1 MDKTNDVCASVRRR
15 QGGRRWGADATLPL
29 RVCGGAARGGDRR
42 CVCGERVENARD
54 RTPKMLAGDS
64 VEGTLDLVQV
74 ESSLPSTAVRVRARF
89 PGSER
94 ARLRYPCVQGERVC
108 VGGLSDWGACCVLC
122 LYRDDLL
129 YSGWCVLVGLRRRR
143 SCRVYKLRVTSITV
157 AVCGDRAKNICAS
170 FSVTKLV
177 SVKSSCH
184 ISCRCVQTA
193 SLSIDR

>member
-64 VEGTLDLVQV
+64 VEGTLDLVHV

-122 LYRDDLL
+122 LYRRPTVAGVCLWACGGGGRAVFISYEL
-129 YSGWCVLVGLRRRR
+129 RVSRCVRR
-143 SCRVYKLRVTSITV
+143 SGQKYLCLLFGYKT
-157 AVCGDRAKNICAS
+157 CECEQH
-170 FSVTKLV
+170 SVLNT
-177 SVKSSCH
+177 
-184 ISCRCVQTA
+184 
-193 SLSIDR
+193 

>member
-42 CVCGERVENARD
+42 CVCGERVEKARD

-108 VGGLSDWGACCVLC
+108 VGGLSDWGACCVL
-122 LYRDDLL
+122 LMSVPTT

-143 SCRVYKLRVTSITV
+143 SCRVYKLRVTNV
-157 AVCGDRAKNICAS
+157 P
-170 FSVTKLV
+170 
-177 SVKSSCH
+177 
-184 ISCRCVQTA
+184 RCVRRPSQKY
-193 SLSIDR
+193 LCLFWLPNL

>member
-29 RVCGGAARGGDRR
+29 RVCGGATRGGDRR
-42 CVCGERVENARD
+42 CVCGERVEHARD

-108 VGGLSDWGACCVLC
+108 VGGLSDWGACCVFCKC
-122 LYRDDLL
+122 LH
-129 YSGWCVLVGLRRRR
+129 RRPTVAGVCLWACGGGGRAVFI
-143 SCRVYKLRVTSITV
+143 SYELRVS
-157 AVCGDRAKNICAS
+157 RSLCAETEPKI
-170 FSVTKLV
+170 FVPFFGY
-177 SVKSSCH
+177 
-184 ISCRCVQTA
+184 QTCECEEQRYA
-193 SLSIDR
+193 TL